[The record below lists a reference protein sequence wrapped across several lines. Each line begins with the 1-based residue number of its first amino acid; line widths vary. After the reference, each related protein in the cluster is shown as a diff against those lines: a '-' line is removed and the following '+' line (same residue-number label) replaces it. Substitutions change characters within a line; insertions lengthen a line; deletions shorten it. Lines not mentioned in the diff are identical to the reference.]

1 MPHVSGGL
9 TPSFANSAG
18 IVSRLVVALAWA
30 GVLPMLGCVIFL
42 QTPLGVL
49 LLKSYSLA
57 IIAFLSGSWWSTALI
72 TQGLVRE
79 QRGQVLLLCNG
90 IVLVGI
96 AGVVF
101 MDDRSLLLLGAL
113 YGCLLW
119 GERSFPAFGKQPSYY
134 RLMRAGVTCAVM
146 ILHLLAYWLSL

>member
-1 MPHVSGGL
+1 M
-9 TPSFANSAG
+9 A
-18 IVSRLVVALAWA
+18 ALAWA
-30 GVLPMLGCVIFL
+30 GVLPIAVCMIFL

-57 IIAFLSGSWWSTALI
+57 IIAFLSGNWWSTALI

-101 MDDRSLLLLGAL
+101 MDDRSLLLLAAL
-113 YGCLLW
+113 FGCLLW
-119 GERSFPAFGKQPSYY
+119 GERSLPAFGKQPAYY
-134 RLMRAGVTCAVM
+134 RRMRTGLTCAVM
-146 ILHLLAYWLSL
+146 ILHLLAYGLSL